1 MVLTTGCTATAA
13 RGTTLAAAGAVPAEV
28 VGAALVEVA
37 LVVVADVKPTLA
49 TEVFGCG
56 DEGRADGLEPDFGCP
71 PVEPGV
77 AAEAVVPEAVV
88 PDAPEV
94 TDAPSAGEAS
104 AVPLAPVA
112 CCWLLVDPVPL
123 CAELDLDCVMAVSW
137 LGEAEF
143 EVAVVVDAGVLVAV
157 FGSVWVVEVA
167 ADDADV
173 PLEVGELF
181 DALDVE
187 PVSAWAGA
195 TPNPPAT
202 AVTSHAPAAK
212 LP

>member
-1 MVLTTGCTATAA
+1 MIVLTTGCTATAA

-28 VGAALVEVA
+28 AGAAIVEVA
-37 LVVVADVKPTLA
+37 LVAVADVTPTLA
-49 TEVFGCG
+49 TGVFGCG
-56 DEGRADGLEPDFGCP
+56 DEGRANGLEPDFACP

-77 AAEAVVPEAVV
+77 AAEVVV

-94 TDAPSAGEAS
+94 ADAPSAGEAS
-104 AVPLAPVA
+104 AVPLTPVA

-123 CAELDLDCVMAVSW
+123 WAELDVDCVSAVSW

-143 EVAVVVDAGVLVAV
+143 EVAVVVDAGALVAV
-157 FGSVWVVEVA
+157 FGSVWVAEVA

-173 PLEVGELF
+173 PLEVGEPF